1 MKKILLAAVLFMA
14 TSATIQAQLL
24 QIGVKGGV
32 NFASQTG
39 DAFPEQ
45 NFDREGITS
54 FHAGLVAEIKLLE
67 RFSVQPELLYSTQ
80 GATYKNAV
88 TEFKNEL
95 GYISI
100 PVMAKFYLTDSFS
113 LEVGP
118 QASFLVSEK
127 NDFDVEDGETF
138 EFGLNAGLVA
148 EIKLLDRFAIQPELL
163 YSTQGASYKNAVT
176 EFKNE
181 LGYLTIPVMAKF
193 YLTDSFSL
201 EVGPQASF
209 LLSEKNDFD
218 IENAETFEF
227 GINAGLGFKITE
239 NFFIQGRYGLGLT
252 EASKTA
258 DVKNSTVQLSAGFM
272 F

>member
-138 EFGLNAGLVA
+138 EFGLNAGL
-148 EIKLLDRFAIQPELL
+148 
-163 YSTQGASYKNAVT
+163 
-176 EFKNE
+176 
-181 LGYLTIPVMAKF
+181 GY
-193 YLTDSFSL
+193 
-201 EVGPQASF
+201 
-209 LLSEKNDFD
+209 
-218 IENAETFEF
+218 
-227 GINAGLGFKITE
+227 KITK
-239 NFFIQGRYGLGLT
+239 NFFVQGRYGLGLT
-252 EASKTA
+252 EASKNA
-258 DVKNSTVQLSAGFM
+258 DIKNSTVQLSAGFM